1 MPSLHLPSV
10 RCLMAFETSAR
21 LESFTAAARELNTSP
36 SSISRHIADLEAIL
50 GASLFERSKQRVR
63 LTEQGKH
70 LARRVGQG
78 LDSILDGMEQVAN
91 WDAQA
96 PVIIGCTHAI
106 SHLLIMPVF
115 NALQSAMGDLGQVR
129 IMTAEYAALDAH
141 LDPQIDIR
149 FDYDV
154 TGVPSEDYVLL
165 FSEAVKPVCSPE
177 FKMQNAAALANDP
190 RHWSSLPLLDMSL
203 PNRGWATWHDWF
215 RSNDAEVSSPV
226 LHQFDNYIYLLEACA
241 AGQGLALGARH
252 VVESYLSAGR
262 LVQAHEDYINY
273 ERGFYAVLSERGRT
287 RNAPRK
293 CLDALTQLIGR
304 QE

>member
-1 MPSLHLPSV
+1 
-10 RCLMAFETSAR
+10 MAFEASAR
-21 LESFTAAARELNTSP
+21 LESFTAAARELNTSQ
-36 SSISRHIADLEAIL
+36 SSISRHISDLEAIL
-50 GASLFERSKQRVR
+50 CASLFERSKQRVR

-70 LARRVGQG
+70 LARRIGQG

-91 WDAQA
+91 WDVEA

-115 NALQSAMGDLGQVR
+115 NALQSAIGDQGQVR
-129 IMTAEYAALDAH
+129 IMTAEYATLDAH

-154 TGVPSEDYVLL
+154 TGIPSEDYVLL

-177 FKMQNAAALANDP
+177 FKTQNAAALAKHP
-190 RHWSSLPLLDMSL
+190 GHWPDLPLLDMFL
-203 PNRGWATWHDWF
+203 PNRGWASWHDWF
-215 RSNDAEVSSPV
+215 RSYDAELPSTAPRR
-226 LHQFDNYIYLLEACA
+226 FDNYIYLLESCA

-252 VVESYLSAGR
+252 LVESYLSAGR
-262 LVQAHEDYINY
+262 LVQAHEDYISY

-293 CLDALTQLIGR
+293 CLEALTQLIGR
-304 QE
+304 QD

>member
-1 MPSLHLPSV
+1 
-10 RCLMAFETSAR
+10 MAFEASAR
-21 LESFTAAARELNTSP
+21 LESFTAAARELNTSQ
-36 SSISRHIADLEAIL
+36 SSISRHISDLEAIL
-50 GASLFERSKQRVR
+50 CASLFERSKQRVR

-70 LARRVGQG
+70 LARRIGQG

-91 WDAQA
+91 WDVEA

-115 NALQSAMGDLGQVR
+115 NALQSAIGDQGQVR
-129 IMTAEYAALDAH
+129 IMTAEYATLDAH

-154 TGVPSEDYVLL
+154 TGIPSEDYVLL

-177 FKMQNAAALANDP
+177 FKTQNAAALAKHP
-190 RHWSSLPLLDMSL
+190 GHWPDLPLLDMSL
-203 PNRGWATWHDWF
+203 PNRGWASWHDWF
-215 RSNDAEVSSPV
+215 RSYDAELPSTAPRR
-226 LHQFDNYIYLLEACA
+226 FDNYIYLLESCA

-252 VVESYLSAGR
+252 LVESYLSAGR
-262 LVQAHEDYINY
+262 LVQAHEDYISY

-293 CLDALTQLIGR
+293 CLEALPQLIGR
-304 QE
+304 QD

>member
-1 MPSLHLPSV
+1 
-10 RCLMAFETSAR
+10 MAFEASAR
-21 LESFTAAARELNTSP
+21 LESFTAAARELNTSQ
-36 SSISRHIADLEAIL
+36 SSISRHISDLEAIL
-50 GASLFERSKQRVR
+50 CASLFERSKQRVR

-70 LARRVGQG
+70 LARRIGQG

-91 WDAQA
+91 WDVEA
-96 PVIIGCTHAI
+96 PVIIRCTHAI

-115 NALQSAMGDLGQVR
+115 NALQSAIGDQGQVR
-129 IMTAEYAALDAH
+129 IMTAEYATLDAH

-154 TGVPSEDYVLL
+154 TGIPSEDYVLL

-177 FKMQNAAALANDP
+177 FKTQNAAALAKHP
-190 RHWSSLPLLDMSL
+190 GHWPDLPLLDMSL
-203 PNRGWATWHDWF
+203 PNRGWASWHDWF
-215 RSNDAEVSSPV
+215 RSYDAELPSTAPRR
-226 LHQFDNYIYLLEACA
+226 FDNYIYLLESCA

-252 VVESYLSAGR
+252 LVESYLSAGR
-262 LVQAHEDYINY
+262 LVQAHEDYISY

-293 CLDALTQLIGR
+293 CLEALTQLIGR
-304 QE
+304 QD

>member
-1 MPSLHLPSV
+1 
-10 RCLMAFETSAR
+10 MAFEASAR
-21 LESFTAAARELNTSP
+21 LESFTAAAGELNTSP
-36 SSISRHIADLEAIL
+36 SSISRHISDFEAIL

-63 LTEQGKH
+63 LTEQGQH
-70 LARRVGQG
+70 LSRLVGQG
-78 LDSILDGMEQVAN
+78 LDSIFNGMQQVAN
-91 WDAQA
+91 WDAHA

-115 NALQSAMGDLGQVR
+115 DALQSAMSGHGEVR
-129 IMTAEYAALDAH
+129 ILTAEYATLDAH

-149 FDYDV
+149 FDYEV
-154 TGVPSEDYVLL
+154 TGIPSEDYVLL

-177 FKMQNAAALANDP
+177 FKTQNAAALANHP
-190 RHWSSLPLLDMSL
+190 GHWSDLPLLDMSL
-203 PNRGWATWHDWF
+203 PNRGWASWHDWF
-215 RSNDAEVSSPV
+215 RSYDAELSAPV
-226 LHQFDNYIYLLEACA
+226 LGQFDNYIYLLEACA

-252 VVESYLSAGR
+252 IVESYLSAGR

-287 RNAPRK
+287 RSAPRK

-304 QE
+304 QD